1 MAVPPQKSIKGRFV
15 SREDR
20 VDWVFKSSTY
30 VLGEDHGR
38 LTLGPDLSAYL
49 DPDNECSA
57 HGRCPGDR
65 TPPCGC
71 FHANTEIVVC
81 RYRKRDWAEAQD
93 ITPLAPFRGLPCT
106 PAQVSAPEGLRTA
119 LCACDCGREIDI
131 SWPNTKRIY
140 HPDCA
145 ARIRRETQR
154 KATAKFRKKAQHGK
168 AA

>member
-1 MAVPPQKSIKGRFV
+1 MASPPQKSIK
-15 SREDR
+15 SRYPSRADR
-20 VDWVFKSSTY
+20 VDWVLKSLNY
-30 VLGEDHGR
+30 VLGEDYGR
-38 LTLGPDLSAYL
+38 LTLGADLNAHL
-49 DPDNECSA
+49 DPGNECSD

-71 FHANTEIVVC
+71 FHPNVEVAVGLA
-81 RYRKRDWAEAQD
+81 RKRDWAEAKD

-145 ARIRRETQR
+145 GRIRRETQR
-154 KATAKFRKKAQHGK
+154 KATAKFRKKTQRDQ